1 MRIAFITSEA
11 VPFAKTGGLADV
23 SGALTKELARRGH
36 EVVMFMPKYAAVADK
51 LSSARAV
58 VEELAI
64 PVAGHHESLTLW
76 KLEQDGV
83 INYFVDHKSFF
94 DRPELYRDPETGE
107 DWADNDERFIFFA
120 RSVIESCRALQW
132 IPNVVHANDWQS
144 ALVPTY
150 LNTFYADDPVWANTR
165 SLFTVHNIAYQ
176 GMFKKPTFAKL
187 GVAERWWY
195 PESPFEYWDQVN
207 FLKLG
212 LMFSES
218 LSTVSQRY
226 AEEIRE
232 SSEFGYGM
240 EGILEGRRDDL
251 SGIVNGIDYD
261 VWNPLTDEHIPE
273 HFSPKNLAGKL
284 ACKKALLKEMGL
296 PVGNGSVPLIGI
308 ISRLADQKGFDL
320 IAEEAE
326 ALMERDLQMVVLGTG
341 DAKYH
346 ELFEALAKKYPNKF
360 AVSLKFDNGLAH
372 RIEAGSDMF
381 LMPSRYEPCGLNQL
395 YSLKYGTIPVV
406 RTTGGLADTI
416 EPYADGEG
424 TGFRFEEYTG
434 EALIDA
440 VDRALAVYAD
450 RKAWKALTE
459 RAMVADFSWEH
470 SASQYEELY
479 RATIAKPKRTN
490 NSVEVG

>member
-1 MRIAFITSEA
+1 MRIAFVTSEA

-23 SGALTKELARRGH
+23 SGALTKELAARGH
-36 EVVMFMPKYAAVADK
+36 EVALFLPRYPGVMKSQSGVSRP
-51 LSSARAV
+51 V
-58 VEELAI
+58 VEDLAI
-64 PVAGHHESLTLW
+64 PVAGRHEQLTVE
-76 KLEQDGV
+76 KLVADGV
-83 INYFVDHKSFF
+83 NVYFVGHDGFF
-94 DRPELYRDPETGE
+94 DRPELYRDPATGE

-120 RSVIESCRALQW
+120 RAVIETCRALQW

-150 LNTFYADDPVWANTR
+150 LNTIYAEDPVWSKTR

-176 GMFKKPTFAKL
+176 GMFKAETFAKL
-187 GVAERWWY
+187 GVPEGWWY
-195 PESPFEYWDQVN
+195 PTSPFEYWDQVN

-212 LMFSES
+212 LLFAES
-218 LSTVSQRY
+218 ISTVSRQY
-226 AEEIRE
+226 AKEIR
-232 SSEFGYGM
+232 SSNEFGYGM
-240 EGILEGRRDDL
+240 EGILADRKEDL
-251 SGIVNGIDYD
+251 YGIVNGIDYD
-261 VWNPLTDEHIPE
+261 VWNPLTDEFIPE

-296 PVGNGSVPLIGI
+296 PAGKGTTPLIGI

-320 IAEEAE
+320 IEEVAEE
-326 ALMERDLQMVVLGTG
+326 LMSRDLQMVVLGTG

-346 ELFEALAKKYPNKF
+346 ELFEKLAKKYPKKLGI
-360 AVSLKFDNGLAH
+360 SLKFDNGLAH

-416 EPYADGEG
+416 EPYADGAG
-424 TGFRFEEYTG
+424 TGFRFDDYTG
-434 EALIDA
+434 EALLAA
-440 VDRALAVYAD
+440 VDEALAVYDD

-459 RAMVADFSWEH
+459 RAMAQDFSWEH
-470 SASQYEELY
+470 SASQYEDLY
-479 RATIAKPKRTN
+479 HATVAKSRR
-490 NSVEVG
+490 VGAVTVG

>member
-1 MRIAFITSEA
+1 MRVAFVSSEA

-36 EVVMFMPKYAAVADK
+36 ETAMFLPAYRGVLAKYPAA
-51 LSSARAV
+51 RRV
-58 VEELAI
+58 VEDLAI
-64 PVAGHHESLTLW
+64 PVAGRHEPLNLW

-83 INYFVDHKSFF
+83 NVYFVQHDAFF
-94 DRPELYRDPETGE
+94 DRPELYRDPETGD
-107 DWADNDERFIFFA
+107 DWEDNDERFIFFA
-120 RSVIESCRALQW
+120 RSVIEACRAQQW

-150 LNTFYADDPVWANTR
+150 LNTIFADDPVWVDTR

-176 GMFKKPTFAKL
+176 GMFKSDSFYKL
-187 GVAERWWY
+187 GVAEGWWY
-195 PESPFEYWDQVN
+195 PTSPFEYWDQVN

-212 LMFSES
+212 LLFSES
-218 LSTVSQRY
+218 LSTVSKRY

-232 SSEFGYGM
+232 SNEFGYGM
-240 EGILEGRRDDL
+240 EGILEDRKEDL
-251 SGIVNGIDYD
+251 YGIVNGIDYD

-273 HFSPKNLAGKL
+273 HFSPTNLAGKL

-296 PVGNGSVPLIGI
+296 PVGRGKLPLIGI

-326 ALMERDLQMVVLGTG
+326 ALMERDLQVVVLGTG
-341 DAKYH
+341 DAQYH
-346 ELFEALAKKYPNKF
+346 ELFEALAKKYPKKI
-360 AVSLKFDNGLAH
+360 AAALKFDNGLAH

-406 RTTGGLADTI
+406 RATGGLADTI
-416 EPYADGEG
+416 EPYADGTG
-424 TGFRFEEYTG
+424 TGFRFDEYTG
-434 EALIDA
+434 TALIDA
-440 VDRALAVYAD
+440 VDRALAVYDDA
-450 RKAWKALTE
+450 KAWKSLVQ
-459 RAMVADFSWEH
+459 RAMAQDFSWEN

-479 RATIAKPKRTN
+479 RTTIAKAKRTN
-490 NSVEVG
+490 SVTTG